1 MKFPHT
7 LLALALTLPLAS
19 AAHAQGGLPSPAPPP
34 AVNARSYRLVWTLD
48 ESEGGKAVG
57 TQHFEMVVT
66 TGGRT
71 TTKVGSKVPVLTGSY
86 GKQGGDGL
94 QSQFQYL
101 DVGLNIDAS
110 LDDTGT
116 GLRLRSKVEQ
126 SSVAAQPVT
135 IANVQEPVI
144 RQSVMEGTALLT
156 PGKPITLGSLDVPGS
171 THHLNISVT
180 LEQVK

>member
-1 MKFPHT
+1 MKLART
-7 LLALALTLPLAS
+7 LFALALTLPLT
-19 AAHAQGGLPSPAPPP
+19 AAIPAQSTPAPAP
-34 AVNARSYRLVWTLD
+34 AAPSAPARSYRLVWTLD
-48 ESEGGKAVG
+48 ESEGGKDVG

-156 PGKPITLGSLDVPGS
+156 LGKPITLGSLDVPGS